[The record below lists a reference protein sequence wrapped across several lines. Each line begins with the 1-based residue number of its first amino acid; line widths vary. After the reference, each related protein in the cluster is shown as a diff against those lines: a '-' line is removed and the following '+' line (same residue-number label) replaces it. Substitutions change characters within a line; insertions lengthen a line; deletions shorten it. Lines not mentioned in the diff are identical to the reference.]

1 MGAVVA
7 DALVGTWRLIAF
19 RAFAGDTQV
28 SSPLGQSPSGL
39 LIYRRD
45 GTMAALISY
54 DERKPLSAADWLA
67 APSHEQADAFT
78 TFVAYGGRYAL
89 ADGRVTHRVEVASVE
104 NWVNTDLVRARQVRR
119 RSPDTPD
126 SPHPGR
132 RRGARHGA
140 RLGTS
145 RTRQDTPPCTRV
157 FPPAP

>member
-39 LIYRRD
+39 LIYTRD

-104 NWVNTDLVRARQVRR
+104 NWVNTDLVRAVKF
-119 RSPDTPD
+119 DGD
-126 SPHPGR
+126 
-132 RRGARHGA
+132 
-140 RLGTS
+140 RLIL
-145 RTRQDTPPCTRV
+145 RTPPILVGGGEHVMELVWERV
-157 FPPAP
+157 ERG